1 MGKEFSIDQMQ
12 ALMECVAKNR
22 IGEFQYEEE
31 GVKLRIKNWMMAP
44 AAQPPVQPPMPVP
57 AMAVAVPQPQV
68 QPETQAAPAAAEQP
82 AQPGTVVTSPL
93 VGTYYASSSPDSD
106 PFVTVGQHVKKGDVL
121 FIIESMKVMNE
132 VPADT
137 DGVVA
142 AILVDNGAAVEYGQ
156 PILRLE

>member
-44 AAQPPVQPPMPVP
+44 AAQPAVQPPMPAPEMV
-57 AMAVAVPQPQV
+57 VAQV
-68 QPETQAAPAAAEQP
+68 QPEAQAALAAAEQP